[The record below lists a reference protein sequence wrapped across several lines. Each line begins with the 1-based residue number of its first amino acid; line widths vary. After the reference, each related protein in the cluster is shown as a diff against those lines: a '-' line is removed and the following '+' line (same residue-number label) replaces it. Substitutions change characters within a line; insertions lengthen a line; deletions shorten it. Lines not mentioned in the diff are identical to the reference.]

1 MLKLNIKVTSY
12 HSFCNFID
20 FKGFALKRQMTFRL
34 FDLTFFF
41 LDCSLFLVPLLSNC
55 DIKHQGMWS
64 AFFHNKV
71 NSCNCKILNY
81 LTSLQIEIP
90 NEKEE
95 KKNLL
100 FNQKKFF
107 GMLIQDQWN
116 QLRILDVLFDSKE
129 WRQF

>member
-71 NSCNCKILNY
+71 NSNCKILNY

-90 NEKEE
+90 NEKEKKKLAFQSE
-95 KKNLL
+95 KVFWDAYSRSMKPIAN
-100 FNQKKFF
+100 FRCF
-107 GMLIQDQWN
+107 
-116 QLRILDVLFDSKE
+116 V
-129 WRQF
+129 